1 MDEQILKL
9 LREHAPGFISGEKM
23 SRQLGVTRTAIWKRI
38 GALRHSGYTIEASRR
53 LGYRLLQ
60 SPDLLSPAEVRPFL
74 KTRWIGK
81 KIHYFQTVD
90 STNVQAYQLALRGAG
105 EGEIVV
111 AESQEKGRG
120 RLGRHWYSPP
130 FRNLY
135 LSVILRP
142 RIPPHRAPLITLM
155 AAVATA
161 EAIEKTSGLHPMI
174 KWPNDLLIK
183 GRKLAGL
190 LNEIHSETDRVHFV
204 ILGMGVNLNT
214 DKGAFSKEI
223 RGIATSLKRETGKA
237 ISRKVFLQH
246 LLQALEKWYDVFN
259 QQGGFPV
266 LQAWRNWAQVEG
278 KQVKITSFGEI
289 WTGKAVDVDSDGA
302 LILETA
308 NGETKRILAGDV
320 QYRAQKQSGVRSK
333 G

>member
-9 LREHAPGFISGEKM
+9 LRDHAPGFVSGEEM
-23 SRQLGVTRTAIWKRI
+23 SRHLGVTRTAIWKRV
-38 GALRHSGYTIEASRR
+38 GTLKNSGYNIEASRR

-74 KTRWIGK
+74 RTRWIGK
-81 KIHYFQTVD
+81 TIHYFRTVD
-90 STNVQAYQLALRGAG
+90 STNAQAYQLALRGAG

-120 RLGRHWYSPP
+120 RLGRRWFSPP

-142 RIPPHRAPLITLM
+142 KIPPHQAPLITLM

-161 EAIEKTSGLHPMI
+161 EAIEKTSGLHPMM
-174 KWPNDLLIK
+174 KWPNDLLMK

-204 ILGMGVNLNT
+204 ILGIGVNLNT
-214 DKGAFSKEI
+214 DERAFSKEI
-223 RGIATSLKRETGKA
+223 RDIATSLKRETGKDGLTKDFSSA
-237 ISRKVFLQH
+237 SFADLGEMVRCLQ
-246 LLQALEKWYDVFN
+246 Q
-259 QQGGFPV
+259 
-266 LQAWRNWAQVEG
+266 
-278 KQVKITSFGEI
+278 
-289 WTGKAVDVDSDGA
+289 TGRLSH
-302 LILETA
+302 
-308 NGETKRILAGDV
+308 LAGLEELGPNRREAGEDYFFWREP
-320 QYRAQKQSGVRSK
+320 QWKGSGCGFRWSTHPRNGQGSEK
-333 G
+333 EDRGRGCGIY

>member
-9 LREHAPGFISGEKM
+9 LRENAPEFLSGEEM
-23 SRQLGVTRTAIWKRI
+23 SRQLGVTRTAIWKRVGI
-38 GALRHSGYTIEASRR
+38 LRHSGYTIEASRR

-81 KIHYFQTVD
+81 TMHYFRTVD

-120 RLGRHWYSPP
+120 RLGRHWFSPA

-142 RIPPHRAPLITLM
+142 KIPPHQAPLITLM
-155 AAVATA
+155 AAVAAA
-161 EAIEKTSGLHPMI
+161 EAIEKTSGLRPMI

-204 ILGMGVNLNT
+204 ILGIGVNLNT
-214 DKGAFSKEI
+214 DERAFSKEI
-223 RGIATSLKRETGKA
+223 REFATSLKRETGKTV
-237 ISRKVFLQH
+237 SRKVFLQH
-246 LLQALEKWYDVFN
+246 LLQTLEKWYDVFN
-259 QQGGFPV
+259 
-266 LQAWRNWAQVEG
+266 
-278 KQVKITSFGEI
+278 KQ
-289 WTGKAVDVDSDGA
+289 
-302 LILETA
+302 
-308 NGETKRILAGDV
+308 
-320 QYRAQKQSGVRSK
+320 
-333 G
+333 